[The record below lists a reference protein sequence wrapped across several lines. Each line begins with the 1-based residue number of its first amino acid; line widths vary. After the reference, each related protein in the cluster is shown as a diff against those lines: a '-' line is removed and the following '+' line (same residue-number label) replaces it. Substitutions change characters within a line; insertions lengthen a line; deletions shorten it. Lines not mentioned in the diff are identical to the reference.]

1 MGMPWYMGC
10 CCVDVWMARN
20 LIRYQ
25 HRIKGN
31 DLMEECAFP
40 FGMRLLGNVL
50 GNVIPC
56 APCIVYGMFVVLSMQ
71 LLEETQKRAADV
83 GVRPSRQDSAG
94 YSNFGYTALGPEF
107 NPNQGEYYLASPP
120 QPEPSAPVVGQIV
133 HMVGGGV
140 PATAHAPTV
149 VRQPQNPAGSSI
161 HAGAIVYSA
170 PSAMHDQ
177 NSY

>member
-25 HRIKGN
+25 HRLKGN
-31 DLMEECAFP
+31 DLLEECALP
-40 FGMRLLGNVL
+40 FGLRLLGNVV

-56 APCIVYGMFVVLSMQ
+56 APCIVYGLFVVLSMQ
-71 LLEETQKRAADV
+71 LLEETQKRAGDV
-83 GVRPSRQDSAG
+83 DGRPNRRDSAG

-107 NPNQGEYYLASPP
+107 NPSQGEYYLCSPP
-120 QPEPSAPVVGQIV
+120 RPEPSAPVAGQIV
-133 HMVGGGV
+133 HMVGGAD
-140 PATAHAPTV
+140 PTATLTPTV
-149 VRQPQNPAGSSI
+149 VHQPRATGGPSIPAG
-161 HAGAIVYSA
+161 AVVYSA
-170 PSAMHDQ
+170 PSAIHDK